1 MTPYSAFT
9 TAMAATVINV
19 LNLLRITS
27 PTSLRDMLK
36 NAKWIGV
43 DEALLNIVTILTIKT
58 TATMKFLT

>member
-43 DEALLNIVTILTIKT
+43 DEALLNTSKR
-58 TATMKFLT
+58 